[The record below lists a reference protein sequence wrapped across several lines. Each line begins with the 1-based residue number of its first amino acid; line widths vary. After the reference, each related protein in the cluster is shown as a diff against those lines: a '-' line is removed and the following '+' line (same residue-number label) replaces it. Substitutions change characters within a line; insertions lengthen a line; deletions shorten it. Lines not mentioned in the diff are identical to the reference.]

1 MQEGGAS
8 RPLVKAGPKSR
19 TESKV
24 TYQSCDELSTEAT
37 LSSRSLPTVVTLAIV
52 YDYRPR
58 SVVRRPTRQR
68 ESPVASITQHRA
80 DAVRCDDGLA
90 R

>member
-24 TYQSCDELSTEAT
+24 TYPIVDELSTEAT

-58 SVVRRPTRQR
+58 SIVRRHPMARIACYQYNPAPR
-68 ESPVASITQHRA
+68 R
-80 DAVRCDDGLA
+80 RCPL
-90 R
+90 